1 MYFKMCAKVNHFI
14 RGLKWH
20 SFNYYYFFNF
30 YFAKSGYEIAR
41 FYLVTLLTMK
51 YVCIQKEI
59 VF

>member
-1 MYFKMCAKVNHFI
+1 MCAKVNHFI